1 MPGGCFAYLSCS
13 EYQWSFVMSW
23 LIPLFESVYYLSLK
37 HICNFFPLFR
47 LQSYNFFPINPSV
60 FCNFLP
66 IEVLIVIK
74 LPVSNHISFGLR
86 LVSGMTGC
94 MGDEVGQTSSIS
106 MAFMLEV
113 ILRSNR
119 SVFNDHITV
128 KFVLKLFQTYII
140 PIIFFI
146 FAMVLPLLPS
156 PKPMTNLQ
164 GCR

>member
-1 MPGGCFAYLSCS
+1 AAKLQLFSNKTKCF
-13 EYQWSFVMSW
+13 
-23 LIPLFESVYYLSLK
+23 
-37 HICNFFPLFR
+37 
-47 LQSYNFFPINPSV
+47 LQ
-60 FCNFLP
+60 LP

-113 ILRSNR
+113 ILRSSR

-128 KFVLKLFQTYII
+128 KFVLKLFQIYITSDYFLYLCNGLTSIAI
-140 PIIFFI
+140 PE
-146 FAMVLPLLPS
+146 A
-156 PKPMTNLQ
+156 ND
-164 GCR
+164 

>member
-1 MPGGCFAYLSCS
+1 MELCNVLTDTTFRVCILSFFEACLQLFSIVSAAKLQLFSNKTKCF
-13 EYQWSFVMSW
+13 
-23 LIPLFESVYYLSLK
+23 
-37 HICNFFPLFR
+37 
-47 LQSYNFFPINPSV
+47 LQ
-60 FCNFLP
+60 LP

-113 ILRSNR
+113 ILRSSR

-128 KFVLKLFQTYII
+128 KFVLKLFQT
-140 PIIFFI
+140 
-146 FAMVLPLLPS
+146 
-156 PKPMTNLQ
+156 
-164 GCR
+164 